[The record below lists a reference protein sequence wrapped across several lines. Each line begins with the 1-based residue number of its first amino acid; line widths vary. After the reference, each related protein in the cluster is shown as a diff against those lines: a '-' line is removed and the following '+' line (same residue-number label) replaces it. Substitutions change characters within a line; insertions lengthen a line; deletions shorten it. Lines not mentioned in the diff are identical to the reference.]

1 MFIGLLA
8 IFSAIVLSV
17 VSAAFSIQGIITIFS
32 GAVLGAGV
40 MGGTLE
46 FSKIVSTI
54 WLYSWWTKASKLLK
68 AYLVFAVVVLVAIS
82 SIGIFGFLAR
92 AYVGQRNPGQEI
104 EGRITRIDLS
114 IEREERN
121 IDRSQEALDL
131 LDQSIEQFFSLN
143 AISLGLQRR
152 EEQRSERDF
161 LRQEMV
167 ESQQRIDELLDERF
181 RLENQLNEFT
191 VNVGPIEYIAVLIY
205 GEQNAED
212 NFDNAARILIILFV
226 LVFDPFAVLLM
237 VAGNISF
244 DENRKTKR
252 RRRSASKRTQKK
264 SVSRRPSKKVNA
276 VDTSVDSNEEE
287 VEPQTEKTE
296 EISTT
301 PSQPR
306 PRKKIVQVD
315 MSDYIDSEEIQNIK
329 DSIERPRKKRY

>member
-46 FSKIVSTI
+46 FSKIVATI
-54 WLYSWWTKASKLLK
+54 WLYSWWKKASKLLK
-68 AYLVFAVVVLVAIS
+68 AYLVFAVVVLITIS

-264 SVSRRPSKKVNA
+264 SVSRKPSKKVNA
-276 VDTSVDSNEEE
+276 VDKSVDSNEED

-296 EISTT
+296 EIFTT